1 MVWVKICGV
10 TSVADAVLARD
21 AGADAIGLNFVGSSS
36 RSIELEVGRRIRDAV
51 AGSLEV
57 VAVVADWEHARL
69 LELRTAVAPDW
80 LQLHGAE
87 TTDALAQLLP
97 RAYKVIHVHDRS
109 DVARAEAYAGDRLLV
124 DTKVPGQLG
133 GTGLTFDYALVQGL
147 ARKRPLILAGGLNPA
162 TVAAAV
168 QLVEPFGVDVASG
181 VEVPGQPRQ
190 KDPEKVRRFVERAK
204 QALPL
209 QPDRER

>member
-21 AGADAIGLNFVGSSS
+21 AGADAIGLNFVGSSP
-36 RSIELEVGRRIRDAV
+36 RAIDLELGRRIRDAV

-57 VAVVADWEHARL
+57 VAVVADWEHERL
-69 LELRTAVAPDW
+69 LALRTAVEPDW
-80 LQLHGAE
+80 LQLHGSE

-109 DVARAEAYAGDRLLV
+109 DVARAEAYAGERLLV

-133 GTGLTFDYALVQGL
+133 GTGLTFDYALVQDL
-147 ARKRPLILAGGLNPA
+147 ARARPLILAGGLNPA

-181 VEVPGQPRQ
+181 VEVSGKPRQ
-190 KDPEKVRRFVERAK
+190 KDPDKVRRFVEGAK
-204 QALPL
+204 RPL
-209 QPDRER
+209 QPDGER